1 MINTCT
7 LVGRLTKDIDLR
19 STRDGKSVA
28 QFTLAVDRDK
38 KDSGADFINC
48 IAWGKS
54 AEILERYVHKGD
66 MLGIIGK
73 IQTRNYEDRT
83 GRKVYVTEILVDRF
97 QFLERNVQNPESVKY
112 TEVSDDFVKDVSD
125 TELPF

>member
-83 GRKVYVTEILVDRF
+83 GKKVYVTEVMVDRF
-97 QFLERNVQNPESVKY
+97 QFLERKQNPEPVKY

>member
-54 AEILERYVHKGD
+54 AEIIERYVRKGD

-83 GRKVYVTEILVDRF
+83 GKKVYVTEVMVDRF
-97 QFLERNVQNPESVKY
+97 QFLERKQNPEPVKY
-112 TEVSDDFVKDVSD
+112 TEVSDDFVQDVSN

>member
-1 MINTCT
+1 MLNNCT
-7 LVGRLTKDIDLR
+7 LIGRLTKDIDLR

-54 AEILERYVHKGD
+54 AEIIERYVRKGD

-83 GRKVYVTEILVDRF
+83 GKKVYVTEVMVDRF
-97 QFLERNVQNPESVKY
+97 QFLERKQNPESVKY

>member
-1 MINTCT
+1 MLNTCT
-7 LVGRLTKDIDLR
+7 LIGRLTKDIDLR

-83 GRKVYVTEILVDRF
+83 GKKVYVTEVMVDRF
-97 QFLERNVQNPESVKY
+97 QFLERKQNPEPVKY
-112 TEVSDDFVKDVSD
+112 TEVSDDFVQDVSN

>member
-83 GRKVYVTEILVDRF
+83 GKKVYVTEVMVDRF
-97 QFLERNVQNPESVKY
+97 QFLERKQNPEPVKY
-112 TEVSDDFVKDVSD
+112 TEVSDDFVQDVSN

>member
-7 LVGRLTKDIDLR
+7 VVGRLTKDIDLR

-54 AEILERYVHKGD
+54 AEILERYVRKGD

-83 GRKVYVTEILVDRF
+83 GKKVYVTEVMVDRF
-97 QFLERNVQNPESVKY
+97 QFLERKQNPEPVKY
-112 TEVSDDFVKDVSD
+112 TEVSDDFVQDVSN